1 MLLEV
6 IAVKPEDA
14 PLAEKY
20 GADRLELCTG
30 MAEGGLTPS
39 HALIKQTVQ
48 STSLPVNVMIRPH
61 ASSFIY
67 SDADIRLMQED
78 IAHIKDMGANG
89 IVLGPLTEQHKI
101 NEKQLQLLLKAAD
114 GLDVTFHRAFDEVS
128 SMEEAL
134 QTVLKYPQ
142 ITTILTAGGPGKAL
156 DNVDRLKALASMTK
170 NTRLTVMPGSGLVL
184 DQLEQFIH
192 TVEPWAIHVG
202 TGVRESATYNS
213 ALSQEKVAVI
223 KDLGR

>member
-6 IAVKPEDA
+6 IAVSAKDA
-14 PLAEKY
+14 VLAEEY

-48 STSLPVNVMIRPH
+48 STSLPVNVMVRPH
-61 ASSFIY
+61 AYNFIY

-78 IAHIKDMGANG
+78 IAHIKDLGANG
-89 IVLGPLTEQHKI
+89 VVLGPLTEQHEI
-101 NEKQLQLLLKAAD
+101 NEKQLQLLLEAAD

-128 SMEEAL
+128 SMEDAL
-134 QTVLKYPQ
+134 QIVLKYPQ

-156 DNVDRLKALASMTK
+156 DNVDRLTTLASLTK
-170 NTRLTVMPGSGLVL
+170 NTRLTVMPGSGLVV

-192 TVEPWAIHVG
+192 AVEPRAIHVG
-202 TGVRESATYNS
+202 TGVRESATYRS
-213 ALSQEKVAVI
+213 ALSQDKVAVI